1 MVKRRRE
8 IFLQF
13 SQIRGTIKKFAIVL
27 AFMVAFVFM
36 LLNKSENILI
46 EKTSTTANE
55 IVSSA
60 VDVLVMPATALV
72 KGYEYLR
79 SLRKI
84 DMENRAL
91 REENRRLTI
100 ANAKSRALEIEN
112 RLLARM
118 LNYTVPPEASFITA
132 KVVAEEGNRS
142 EERRVGKECP

>member
-72 KGYEYLR
+72 KGMN
-79 SLRKI
+79 I
-84 DMENRAL
+84 CAVF
-91 REENRRLTI
+91 
-100 ANAKSRALEIEN
+100 AKLIWK
-112 RLLARM
+112 
-118 LNYTVPPEASFITA
+118 TA
-132 KVVAEEGNRS
+132 PYAKKTAV
-142 EERRVGKECP
+142 

>member
-60 VDVLVMPATALV
+60 VDVLVMPATALNICAV
-72 KGYEYLR
+72 F
-79 SLRKI
+79 
-84 DMENRAL
+84 
-91 REENRRLTI
+91 
-100 ANAKSRALEIEN
+100 AKLIWK
-112 RLLARM
+112 
-118 LNYTVPPEASFITA
+118 TA
-132 KVVAEEGNRS
+132 PYAKKTAV
-142 EERRVGKECP
+142 